1 MTSTPAPV
9 MWRLGRSLP
18 DGDGTSPVGGG
29 AVVGQSLAQRE
40 RSLGLLPGHPFLLR
54 PDGVADA
61 DVLAFFASS
70 SFKLLSEQTRVS
82 YAKDLRLFLS
92 FLESQS
98 KSWRDSTPAD
108 LLDYE
113 HWRRRDPANPHR
125 VSGAKFSRELAAC
138 KKFFDWQR
146 QRGAMAA
153 NPAVERATPWQDTGG
168 HSLRPKDARSTR
180 VKWLTPRAFQQWRD
194 VGLGGRLVD
203 DSREASWRGR
213 NDGRNLAFADLLWTS
228 GLRLREAGTLL
239 VSELPETDPNARY
252 LRARV
257 GEAAAKGRGRDFWMA
272 ADARRELDGYVA
284 STRATAVSRAR
295 REGRYAEL
303 PGKLVVVGRDR
314 DRLQVRSSAADDPV
328 TTVMVGQ
335 LDARDRA
342 RLFLEGPDGLEPAML
357 FLGESGLPMHYESW
371 EAVFAGASR
380 RCARLGVPVAC
391 YPHML
396 RHSFAL
402 RMLVTLLHAF
412 DRRMGLTPDE
422 RRDYRLLFGDP
433 WTLVQT
439 LLGHT
444 NPQTTR
450 DIYLEPVSGLQVD
463 LFLNG
468 DQAGASDDAFADFV
482 QRHLADTGLVNLG
495 RES

>member
-1 MTSTPAPV
+1 M
-9 MWRLGRSLP
+9 
-18 DGDGTSPVGGG
+18 
-29 AVVGQSLAQRE
+29 
-40 RSLGLLPGHPFLLR
+40 
-54 PDGVADA
+54 
-61 DVLAFFASS
+61 
-70 SFKLLSEQTRVS
+70 
-82 YAKDLRLFLS
+82 FLS

-98 KSWRDSTPAD
+98 TPWRESSTAD

-113 HWRRRDPANPHR
+113 HWRRRDPANPRR

-146 QRGAMAA
+146 QRGTMVATP
-153 NPAVERATPWQDTGG
+153 PAERADSWHEADG

-194 VGLGGRLVD
+194 VGLGGRRLD
-203 DSREASWRGR
+203 GSRDSAWRGR
-213 NDGRNLAFADLLWTS
+213 NDGRNLAFADLLWSS

-239 VSELPETDPNARY
+239 LSELPAADANTSY

-257 GEAAAKGRGRDFWMA
+257 GDAVAKGRGRDFWMA
-272 ADARRELDGYVA
+272 SDARRELEGYVV
-284 STRATAVSRAR
+284 STRAAAVSRAR
-295 REGRYAEL
+295 REGRYEDL
-303 PGKLVVVGRDR
+303 PGKLFVVGRDGA
-314 DRLQVRSSAADDPV
+314 RLKVRGRAADPV
-328 TTVMVGQ
+328 TTVTLSQ
-335 LDARDRA
+335 LDARARA
-342 RLFLEGPDGLEPAML
+342 RLFIEGEGGLEPAML
-357 FLGESGLPMHYESW
+357 FLGESGLPMRYESW

-380 RCARLGVPVAC
+380 RCARLGVPVSC

-468 DQAGASDDAFADFV
+468 DQAGDDDDVFTDFV
-482 QRHLADTGLVNLG
+482 QRHLVDTGLVNPG
-495 RES
+495 REP

>member
-1 MTSTPAPV
+1 MTSSPAPV

-18 DGDGTSPVGGG
+18 EEHPRQLGSARVG
-29 AVVGQSLAQRE
+29 LAEELRVRE
-40 RSLGLLPGHPFLLR
+40 RALGLLPGSPFLLR
-54 PDGVADA
+54 PDGAADA
-61 DVLAFFASS
+61 EVVAFFASS
-70 SFKLLSEQTRVS
+70 TFKLLSDQTQLS

-98 KSWRDSTPAD
+98 KSWRDATCSD
-108 LLDYE
+108 LLDFE
-113 HWRRRDPANPHR
+113 HWRRRDALNPRR

-146 QRGAMAA
+146 QRGAI
-153 NPAVERATPWQDTGG
+153 ATDPTVFQSDSLPDGDR
-168 HSLRPKDARSTR
+168 SSPLRPRDARPTR
-180 VKWLTPRAFQQWRD
+180 VKWLTPLAFRQWRD
-194 VGLGGRLVD
+194 VGLGGYLLDGSPDR
-203 DSREASWRGR
+203 SWRGR
-213 NDGRNLAFADLLWTS
+213 SGGRNVAFADLLWSS
-228 GLRLREAGTLL
+228 GLRLREGGTLL
-239 VSELPETDPNARY
+239 RSELPEPRTDARY

-257 GEAAAKGRGRDFWMA
+257 GHAVAKGRGRDFWMA
-272 ADARRELDGYVA
+272 REARLDVEAYVV
-284 STRATAVSRAR
+284 STRAAAIARAQ
-295 REGRYAEL
+295 REGRYDAL
-303 PGKLVVVGRDR
+303 T
-314 DRLQVRSSAADDPV
+314 DRLLILGTERTGLRVQDVGSHETRTVRLD
-328 TTVMVGQ
+328 Q
-335 LDARDRA
+335 LGSRDRA
-342 RLFLEGPDGLEPAML
+342 RLFVDGAHGLEPAML
-357 FLGESGLPMHYESW
+357 FLGESGMPMHFESW

-380 RCARLGVPVAC
+380 RCARLEVPVSC

-412 DRRMGLTPDE
+412 DRRMGLTPQE

-468 DQAGASDDAFADFV
+468 DGASDGDAFTDFV
-482 QRHLADTGLVNLG
+482 QRHLMATGLVNPGLEG
-495 RES
+495 Q

>member
-1 MTSTPAPV
+1 
-9 MWRLGRSLP
+9 MWRLGRSLHE
-18 DGDGTSPVGGG
+18 GRTTGRAEAGR
-29 AVVGQSLAQRE
+29 VVRAGSLARRE
-40 RSLGLLPGHPFLLR
+40 QSLGLLPSQPFLLR
-54 PDGVADA
+54 PDGAADV

-98 KSWRDSTPAD
+98 KSWRESTRND
-108 LLDYE
+108 LLDFE

-138 KKFFDWQR
+138 KKFFDWQH
-146 QRGAMAA
+146 QRGTMAA
-153 NPAVERATPWQDTGG
+153 NPDAGQADSWHEPDDP
-168 HSLRPKDARSTR
+168 SLRPRDARATR

-194 VGLGGRLVD
+194 VGLGGHLLD
-203 DSREASWRGR
+203 GSRDCSWRGR
-213 NDGRNLAFADLLWTS
+213 NDGRNLAFANLLWSS

-239 VSELPETDPNARY
+239 VSELPEPDANARY

-257 GEAAAKGRGRDFWMA
+257 GDAVAKGRGRDFWMA
-272 ADARRELDGYVA
+272 SDARRELEAYVV
-284 STRATAVSRAR
+284 STRAAAVSRAR
-295 REGRYAEL
+295 REGRYEDPPNRL
-303 PGKLVVVGRDR
+303 LVVGRDR
-314 DRLQVRSSAADDPV
+314 SRLQVRDNAANQVKTV
-328 TTVMVGQ
+328 TLGQ

-342 RLFLEGPDGLEPAML
+342 RLFVEGAGGLEPAML
-357 FLGESGLPMHYESW
+357 FLGESGLPMRYESW
-371 EAVFAGASR
+371 EAAFAGASR
-380 RCARLGVPVAC
+380 RCARLGVPVSC

-468 DQAGASDDAFADFV
+468 DGAAGGDDAFTDFV
-482 QRHLADTGLVNLG
+482 QRHLAATGLVNTG
-495 RES
+495 GER

>member
-1 MTSTPAPV
+1 MATRGEV
-9 MWRLGRSLP
+9 E
-18 DGDGTSPVGGG
+18 
-29 AVVGQSLAQRE
+29 VVALAQSLAARE
-40 RSLGLLPGHPFLLR
+40 QSLGLLTSQPFLLR
-54 PDGVADA
+54 PDGAPDV

-70 SFKLLSEQTRVS
+70 SFKLLSEQTRLS

-92 FLESQS
+92 FLESQDTP
-98 KSWRDSTPAD
+98 WREATRTD
-108 LLDYE
+108 LLDIE
-113 HWRRRDPANPHR
+113 HWRRRDPANPRR

-138 KKFFDWQR
+138 KKFLDWQR

-153 NPAVERATPWQDTGG
+153 NTAAEPAVSWHEPDGR
-168 HSLRPKDARSTR
+168 SLRPRDARSTR

-194 VGLGGRLVD
+194 VGLGGHRMD
-203 DSREASWRGR
+203 CTRDSSWRGR
-213 NDGRNLAFADLLWTS
+213 NDGRNMAFANLLWSS

-239 VSELPETDPNARY
+239 LSELPELDENSKY

-257 GEAAAKGRGRDFWMA
+257 GDAVAKGRGRDFWMGC
-272 ADARRELDGYVA
+272 DARRELEAYVV
-284 STRATAVSRAR
+284 STRAAAISRAR
-295 REGRYAEL
+295 REGRYEDL
-303 PGKLVVVGRDR
+303 PGRLLIVGRDR
-314 DRLQVRSSAADDPV
+314 SRLQVRSAAADQV
-328 TTVMVGQ
+328 TTVTLGQ

-342 RLFLEGPDGLEPAML
+342 RLFIEGANGLEPAML
-357 FLGESGLPMHYESW
+357 FLGESGLSMRYESW
-371 EAVFAGASR
+371 EAVFSAANR
-380 RCARLGVPVAC
+380 RCTRLGVPVSC

-412 DRRMGLTPDE
+412 DRRMGLTPEE

-463 LFLNG
+463 LFLNAG
-468 DQAGASDDAFADFV
+468 DANDGDEAFTDFV
-482 QRHLADTGLVNLG
+482 QDHLAATGLVNPG
-495 RES
+495 REP

>member
-1 MTSTPAPV
+1 MA
-9 MWRLGRSLP
+9 L
-18 DGDGTSPVGGG
+18 
-29 AVVGQSLAQRE
+29 AQSLAQRE
-40 RSLGLLPGHPFLLR
+40 RSLGLLPSQPFLLR
-54 PDGVADA
+54 PDGAPDV
-61 DVLAFFASS
+61 DVLSFFASS
-70 SFKLLSEQTRVS
+70 SFKLLSEQTRLS

-98 KSWRDSTPAD
+98 KPWRESTRTD
-108 LLDYE
+108 LLDFE

-138 KKFFDWQR
+138 KKFFEWQR

-153 NPAVERATPWQDTGG
+153 NAAAEQADSWHEPDGP
-168 HSLRPKDARSTR
+168 SLRPRDARSSR

-194 VGLGGRLVD
+194 VGLGGHRLD
-203 DSREASWRGR
+203 GARDSSWHGR
-213 NDGRNLAFADLLWTS
+213 NDGRNVAFANLLWSS

-239 VSELPETDPNARY
+239 LSELPDPDANTRY

-257 GEAAAKGRGRDFWMA
+257 GDAVAKGRGRDFWMA
-272 ADARRELDGYVA
+272 SDARRELEAYVV
-284 STRATAVSRAR
+284 STRAAAVSRAR
-295 REGRYAEL
+295 REGRYEDL
-303 PGKLVVVGRDR
+303 PNRLLVVGRDR
-314 DRLQVRSSAADDPV
+314 SRLQVRDTAVDQA
-328 TTVMVGQ
+328 TTVTLGQ
-335 LDARDRA
+335 LEARDRA
-342 RLFLEGPDGLEPAML
+342 RLFIDGANGPEPAML

-380 RCARLGVPVAC
+380 RCTRLGVPVSC

-463 LFLNG
+463 LFLNADEANDG
-468 DQAGASDDAFADFV
+468 DDTFTDFV
-482 QRHLADTGLVNLG
+482 QRHLAATGLVNPG
-495 RES
+495 REH